1 MNTDKE
7 KEKIHKKV
15 PAYDKFEKNVS
26 EIIED
31 HIFAPILAQLN
42 KDYASAKTTAE
53 LTDEDIEAMKEA
65 KAESLRQQKREWLRN
80 SLKEISKRSVLN
92 SELWSETKECLKL
105 LDRIE
110 SGETRLWGQLDTII
124 FTIIQCCRAEDEKQ
138 RESSKIQAEIE
149 AQKSGFGFGRKS
161 QSES

>member
-7 KEKIHKKV
+7 KEKTDKKIST
-15 PAYDKFEKNVS
+15 YDKFGKNVS

-31 HIFAPILAQLN
+31 HIFANFLAQQN
-42 KDYASAKTTAE
+42 KDFASAKPTTE
-53 LTDEDIEAMKEA
+53 LTDEDIEAIEEV

-92 SELWSETKECLKL
+92 SELRNETIEGLKL

-110 SGETRLWGQLDTII
+110 SGESRLWGQLDTII
-124 FTIIQCCRAEDEKQ
+124 FTIMQLCKAEDEKQ